1 MKDNVIRFK
10 KRKEINIG
18 IVVFL
23 VILLYITFYVYTFL
37 TKSEIPLYE
46 VQPGEIHVTS
56 QCEGMILREEEL
68 IYTDIAGYL
77 NYYYGEGSRVA
88 KNTTIYSIDS
98 NRNMYDLLAGNST
111 EIKLSGDD
119 LNDLKE
125 ILHNTFVY
133 PDEKTNISDK
143 KTAVTTG
150 YQRLIDTML
159 LEELNQIVT
168 STGIISNF
176 HVVSTDRSGVISYML
191 DDYTDY
197 TIQDVTKACFENK
210 ETQGSMYSVDLI
222 AANSPVYKMIT
233 GDTWSVIVLL
243 NETLYGQ
250 LLGKENATFY
260 LDNDIKITAPIT
272 CYRKE
277 DACFAEISLDR
288 YMANYTS
295 KRFIDITFELD
306 YAEGLKIPET
316 AITFKDYYRIPKE
329 YIVLGGNESAQKKG
343 LLVEEFNQDT
353 GTTQYTFKEIEV
365 FYSVDGFYYVD
376 CDSFT
381 KETYISTPDISSRVM
396 LYTFVNKLEG
406 SYNIN
411 KGYTVFKRI
420 ERIKT
425 ENGYAII
432 KKNSE
437 SGLSA
442 YDHIVLDAKTITE
455 DSVIY

>member
-77 NYYYGEGSRVA
+77 NYYFGEGSRVA
-88 KNTTIYSIDS
+88 KNTTVYSIDS

-125 ILHNTFVY
+125 ILHSTFVY

-277 DACFAEISLDR
+277 DAYFAEISLDR

-295 KRFIDITFELD
+295 KRFIDVTFELD

-329 YIVLGGNESAQKKG
+329 YIVLGGNESSQKKG

-442 YDHIVLDAKTITE
+442 YDHIVLDAKTVTE

>member
-77 NYYYGEGSRVA
+77 NYYFGEGSRVA
-88 KNTTIYSIDS
+88 KNTTVYSIDS

-125 ILHNTFVY
+125 ILHSTFVY

-210 ETQGSMYSVDLI
+210 ETQL
-222 AANSPVYKMIT
+222 
-233 GDTWSVIVLL
+233 
-243 NETLYGQ
+243 
-250 LLGKENATFY
+250 FY
-260 LDNDIKITAPIT
+260 FLFD
-272 CYRKE
+272 
-277 DACFAEISLDR
+277 
-288 YMANYTS
+288 
-295 KRFIDITFELD
+295 
-306 YAEGLKIPET
+306 
-316 AITFKDYYRIPKE
+316 
-329 YIVLGGNESAQKKG
+329 
-343 LLVEEFNQDT
+343 
-353 GTTQYTFKEIEV
+353 EIE
-365 FYSVDGFYYVD
+365 
-376 CDSFT
+376 
-381 KETYISTPDISSRVM
+381 ETYSITLASSSQM
-396 LYTFVNKLEG
+396 AILY
-406 SYNIN
+406 
-411 KGYTVFKRI
+411 RM
-420 ERIKT
+420 
-425 ENGYAII
+425 A
-432 KKNSE
+432 
-437 SGLSA
+437 
-442 YDHIVLDAKTITE
+442 
-455 DSVIY
+455 

>member
-10 KRKEINIG
+10 KRKDINIG
-18 IVVFL
+18 IIVFL

-37 TKSEIPLYE
+37 TKAEIPLYE
-46 VQPGEIHVTS
+46 VQPGKIHVTS

-68 IYTDIAGYL
+68 VYTEIAGYL
-77 NYYYGEGSRVA
+77 NYYFGEGSRVA
-88 KNTTIYSIDS
+88 KNTTVYSIDS
-98 NRNMYDLLAGNST
+98 NRNMYDLLAGSST

-119 LNDLKE
+119 LNDLKQ
-125 ILHNTFVY
+125 ILHDTFVY
-133 PDEKTNISDK
+133 PDKDTNISDK
-143 KTAVTTG
+143 KAAVATG

-176 HVVSTDRSGVISYML
+176 HVVSCDMSGVISYMV
-191 DDYTDY
+191 DDFTDY
-197 TIQDVTKACFENK
+197 TVQEVTKECFENK
-210 ETQGSMYSVDLI
+210 ESSGSLYSVDLI

-233 GDTWSVIVLL
+233 GDKWSVIVLL
-243 NETLYGQ
+243 TDTLYGQ
-250 LLGKENATFY
+250 LLGKETATFY
-260 LDNDIKITAPIT
+260 LDNDIKMTAPIT
-272 CYRKE
+272 CYRKN
-277 DACFAEISLDR
+277 DAYFAEITLDR

-306 YAEGLKIPET
+306 YVEGLKIPET

-343 LLVEEFNQDT
+343 LLVEEFNQDS
-353 GTTQYTFKEIEV
+353 GTAQYTFKDIEV
-365 FYSVDGFYYVD
+365 FYAVDGFYYVD
-376 CDSFT
+376 CDSFAR
-381 KETYISTPDISSRVM
+381 ETYISTPDMSSRVM
-396 LYTFVNKLEG
+396 LYTFVNQLEG

-425 ENGYAII
+425 ENGYAIV
-432 KKNSE
+432 KKNSD

-442 YDHIVLDAKTITE
+442 YDHIVLDAATVIE